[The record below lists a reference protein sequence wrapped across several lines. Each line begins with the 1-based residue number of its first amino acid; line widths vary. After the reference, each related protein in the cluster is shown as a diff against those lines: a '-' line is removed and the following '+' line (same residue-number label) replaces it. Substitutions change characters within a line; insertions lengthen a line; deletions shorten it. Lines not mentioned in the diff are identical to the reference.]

1 MHGSRSEPFVKVSF
15 ASMEV
20 PRHLGMVSQY
30 EFTTDKGGLFM
41 GFDSFVLIIVWI
53 PHFLKDQ

>member
-1 MHGSRSEPFVKVSF
+1 
-15 ASMEV
+15 MEV